1 MERAATLL
9 SSPPLAGRHF
19 MRHTRIA
26 LYDIKSG
33 TYADILDK
41 ARTGLLPLF
50 EGSPGFESLG
60 VAEID
65 PTSFVSVSMWKTR
78 EQADVASKKAA
89 DWVKDNSHERFEL
102 RRTYIGGLSL
112 DTDARESAGSL
123 N

>member
-1 MERAATLL
+1 
-9 SSPPLAGRHF
+9 

-33 TYADILDK
+33 TYADILDQ
-41 ARTGLLPLF
+41 ARTGLLPLL

-78 EQADVASKKAA
+78 EQADAASKKAA
-89 DWVKDNSHERFEL
+89 AWVKDNSHEHFEL
-102 RRTYIGGLSL
+102 RHNYVGGLTL
-112 DTDARESAGSL
+112 DTEAHKPAGSL
-123 N
+123 R

>member
-1 MERAATLL
+1 ML
-9 SSPPLAGRHF
+9 SSPPLAGRHV

-33 TYADILDK
+33 TYEDILSK
-41 ARTGLLPLF
+41 AKAGLLPLF
-50 EGSPGFESLG
+50 EASPGFESLG

-78 EQADVASKKAA
+78 EQADAASKKAA
-89 DWVKDNSHERFEL
+89 DWVKDNSHEYFEL
-102 RRTYIGGLSL
+102 RHNYVGGLSL
-112 DTDARESAGSL
+112 DTDAREKAATL